1 MGFKY
6 DSFSYLKSSGNGY
19 IEIKPKFQE
28 DFQEIKALIEQL
40 WCFSHIESN
49 KEENI
54 IYAYFTKQ
62 YDDLEVLETV
72 KLLLNSHMRHFEALV
87 TNNQLL
93 ERISF
98 YPECRKLLIE
108 ALEAIDEQKDI
119 ITGLDKIRK
128 IIEYLWQITLNKQH
142 KSLENITKEE
152 FVRGLNAKKLNKFLC
167 ALYPEAIA
175 SFMRFEDDL
184 IKHNIILKNITDKD
198 IHVCKN
204 LGLFLI
210 DCIL

>member
-1 MGFKY
+1 M
-6 DSFSYLKSSGNGY
+6 
-19 IEIKPKFQE
+19 
-28 DFQEIKALIEQL
+28 
-40 WCFSHIESN
+40 
-49 KEENI
+49 
-54 IYAYFTKQ
+54 
-62 YDDLEVLETV
+62 
-72 KLLLNSHMRHFEALV
+72 LLNSHMRHFDALV

-98 YPECRKLLIE
+98 YPECRILLIE

-128 IIEYLWQITLNKQH
+128 ILEYLWQITLNKRH
-142 KSLENITKEE
+142 KSLEKITKEE
-152 FVRGLNAKKLNKFLC
+152 FGRGFNAKKLNKFLC

-184 IKHNIILKNITDKD
+184 IKHNIVLEYITDKD
-198 IHVCKN
+198 IQVCKN